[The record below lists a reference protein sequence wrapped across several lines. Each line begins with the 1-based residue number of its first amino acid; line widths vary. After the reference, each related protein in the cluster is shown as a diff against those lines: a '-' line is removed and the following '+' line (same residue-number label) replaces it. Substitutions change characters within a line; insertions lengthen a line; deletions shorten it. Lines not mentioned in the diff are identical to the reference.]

1 MADKY
6 DEYDYEE
13 VQGRAGRKGRTKAE
27 VSSIQTYFRD
37 HIYTFHNNY

>member
-6 DEYDYEE
+6 EEYDYEE

-27 VSSIQTYFRD
+27 VWYWQFVSNS
-37 HIYTFHNNY
+37 